1 MNNSKTTGLSL
12 FGNNESK
19 QRNNIFNGLGEGEL
33 WKQMKKYFLDKQ
45 KLRKSKTSRYTLKE

>member
-12 FGNNESK
+12 FRNNERK
-19 QRNNIFNGLGEGEL
+19 QRNNIFNELGEGEL